1 MEEKRKDLDA
11 EKQKR
16 LLERLVGELSRS
28 NIDLYYQSTSEVAF
42 LLRKYI
48 DKDAKLSVEE
58 QGLLKPLSEYD
69 IQLRLGLN

>member
-16 LLERLVGELSRS
+16 LLERLVGELSQS

>member
-28 NIDLYYQSTSEVAF
+28 HIDLYYQSTSEVAF

-58 QGLLKPLSEYD
+58 QVLLKPLSEYD